1 MGLII
6 HWRRMK
12 YGTDKRDS
20 ERYMGFLFFC
30 VCSAK
35 KTED

>member
-1 MGLII
+1 MGRII
-6 HWRRMK
+6 RLKRTR
-12 YGTDKRDS
+12 YGTDKRDP